1 MVDCKIGLFSWWTV
15 LYSRFNPPRRRHPAR
30 ARSSQA
36 IHVSTCASVLRNASS
51 LPHSLHS
58 RPSVRPAPH
67 PTSNSNPYL
76 TFQKSSHRINANA
89 HMPHDAPPQSVA
101 CRATAG
107 AAPPLHRAL
116 YLSLPHS
123 QLPPL
128 SCPFASSPRD
138 PGLAAA
144 RSRSTVPGAVP
155 ITTVQLRRGRD
166 AEAEQNTYTYAISNR
181 VCECAHAHA
190 AVDRRPR
197 PQTPGADRRGSI
209 TFHIATCKQAR
220 QESVRPAV
228 RPSSGPR
235 AISVVVV
242 VIIRR
247 SE

>member
-15 LYSRFNPPRRRHPAR
+15 LYSRFNPPRRRRPAR

-116 YLSLPHS
+116 YLSLPLLTPS
-123 QLPPL
+123 SLLSPAPSLRLPGTQ
-128 SCPFASSPRD
+128 ASPQR
-138 PGLAAA
+138 AAA
-144 RSRSTVPGAVP
+144 
-155 ITTVQLRRGRD
+155 VQSPAQSLLLLYNC
-166 AEAEQNTYTYAISNR
+166 AEAETQ
-181 VCECAHAHA
+181 
-190 AVDRRPR
+190 
-197 PQTPGADRRGSI
+197 
-209 TFHIATCKQAR
+209 
-220 QESVRPAV
+220 
-228 RPSSGPR
+228 RPSR
-235 AISVVVV
+235 TH
-242 VIIRR
+242 IRML
-247 SE
+247 